1 MKTFRLIGIIM
12 LTALVFFGCS
22 KSDDDNN
29 NGNNVAPA
37 NVKGI
42 LVSNW
47 DGKEC
52 EMYFWINEYV
62 VQVFNEEESTDLS
75 QWRFQ
80 NVPYYQFTMDKL
92 YEVLSE
98 DAGTEINESNIRNY
112 YSKSADYYKKK
123 TSTYKYFTIAMG
135 DVYLFNRISSVNYNN

>member
-1 MKTFRLIGIIM
+1 MLI
-12 LTALVFFGCS
+12 ALVFSGCS
-22 KSDDDNN
+22 KSDDENK
-29 NGNNVAPA
+29 NVAPA
-37 NVKGI
+37 NAKGI
-42 LVSNW
+42 WIDW
-47 DGKEC
+47 DGKEW

-62 VQVFNEEESTDLS
+62 IQVFNEEESTDLS

-112 YSKSADYYKKK
+112 YSKSADYYKRK
-123 TSTYKYFTIAMG
+123 TSTYKYFTMAMG
-135 DVYLFNRISSVNYNN
+135 DVYLFNRISNINYNN

>member
-12 LTALVFFGCS
+12 LTALVFSGCS
-22 KSDDDNN
+22 KSDDDN
-29 NGNNVAPA
+29 GNDVAPA
-37 NVKGI
+37 NAKGI
-42 LVSNW
+42 YIGLFDS
-47 DGKEC
+47 GTER

-62 VQVFNEEESTDLS
+62 IQVFNEEESTDLS

-135 DVYLFNRISSVNYNN
+135 DVYLFNRISNVNYNN

>member
-1 MKTFRLIGIIM
+1 M
-12 LTALVFFGCS
+12 LTALVFSGCS
-22 KSDDDNN
+22 KSDDDN
-29 NGNNVAPA
+29 GNDVAPA
-37 NVKGI
+37 NAKGI
-42 LVSNW
+42 YIGLFDS
-47 DGKEC
+47 GTER

-62 VQVFNEEESTDLS
+62 IQVFNEEESTDLS

-135 DVYLFNRISSVNYNN
+135 DVYLFNRISNVNYNN